1 MSLPRTMM
9 RLALAGGASLLLI
22 GCVSL
27 FPKGQ
32 DAQLYTFGGPAAA
45 AGTTDTTTSAMVVAR
60 GPIEFD
66 SAAASD
72 RILTIDGAGGAA
84 YIEASRWVS
93 PAPVLFEEAL
103 DRAFQRTKGAPRLVE
118 RGNLVRAPLLLTLD
132 VQAFEAR
139 YDHGADAAPTVQ
151 VSVRAVLIRTGDRT
165 VVGDTMLTVAKPASD
180 NRVGAIVQ
188 AYDGAVQDLLAQLI
202 TWTSNAKT

>member
-9 RLALAGGASLLLI
+9 RLALAGGASLLLTA
-22 GCVSL
+22 CVSL
-27 FPKGQ
+27 FPKGPA
-32 DAQLYTFGGPAAA
+32 AQLYMFGGAPAASPA
-45 AGTTDTTTSAMVVAR
+45 TATTSPMVIAR